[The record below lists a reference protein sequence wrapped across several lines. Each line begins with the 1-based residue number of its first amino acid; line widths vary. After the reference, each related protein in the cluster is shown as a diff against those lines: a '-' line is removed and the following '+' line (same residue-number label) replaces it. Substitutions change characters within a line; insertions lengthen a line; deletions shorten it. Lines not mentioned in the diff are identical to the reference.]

1 MFCSITCNYQKM
13 GETTILQ
20 FAPFSSAVD
29 AGFWH
34 KFTQLKLDV
43 FHLSE
48 DAVPITGS
56 YVNSDAPGL
65 PSRLSV
71 EYDAL
76 DRNRVPSKW
85 ACSAVG
91 TLINTNTVEEFRNR
105 SKQEL
110 LKSSASVLWD
120 AIISGS
126 ALEKPSVLASFLMFT
141 FADLK
146 KYHYYY
152 WFAFPAFTLPKT
164 IPLVK
169 QPQCVSLILTDEQ
182 IASLVLACEGLGT
195 DVDRGFFTLTQSG
208 NEFGIHLLKD
218 YPQIR
223 TAASGTDREVY
234 LAFSDPCTL
243 PQNPGWPLR
252 NLLTLVTLK
261 WSHLWSVY
269 KILCLRIRTRSG
281 TKDATHSLVVD
292 VDLKGVID
300 TDNPPDLPPFL
311 GWEKNER
318 GKMGPRMVNLSAN
331 MDPIRLAE
339 SAVDLNLKLMRWR
352 VAPLLDLPI
361 IQNTRCLLLGSGTL
375 GCSVARCLLGWG
387 VEHLTLLD
395 SGKVSYSNPV
405 RQNLFKFKD
414 CLNGGTYKAV
424 AAADALVEIYPKVN
438 CKGVILNIPMPG
450 HTVSESLEQQVR
462 SDVSVLEQLVDDHD
476 VVFLLMDSRESRWL
490 PTVLGAAKHKI
501 VLTAALGFDSYL
513 VIRHGYRCKETEL
526 EEGTASSKP
535 SVSNSSALRGSIP
548 GNLLGCYFCND
559 VVAPGDSTRDRTLDQ
574 QCTVTRP
581 GISYLAAAHVTELM
595 VSILQHPDRGLAE
608 ARLNDKADVKEGV
621 LGPVPHSIR
630 GFLGRHQ
637 LLTPASTAFQQ
648 CSGCCDK
655 VISAYREK
663 GFEFL
668 LKVFNS
674 SIYLEEVSG
683 LSELHHC
690 VDDSQI
696 WELSDSEEEME

>member
-1 MFCSITCNYQKM
+1 M

-375 GCSVARCLLGWG
+375 GCSVARCLL
-387 VEHLTLLD
+387 
-395 SGKVSYSNPV
+395 
-405 RQNLFKFKD
+405 
-414 CLNGGTYKAV
+414 
-424 AAADALVEIYPKVN
+424 N

-690 VDDSQI
+690 VDDSQVI
-696 WELSDSEEEME
+696 SL